1 MTTTLTIDEL
11 REAAAQ
17 AQTAREQA
25 MAREAAEKEAEKV
38 REAEQQ
44 RDAFIEAAENIFREE
59 LGITVR
65 IPPDQVIDW
74 HESHHKYAWRIPGGP
89 ALGTRNWR
97 GAGSTP
103 ASIGLTAWSPIQKHI
118 RTLADL
124 ADAFANAER
133 AREHAQAK
141 AEEEAERKREQ
152 DAQAQRR
159 ADLEANEPAAPPP
172 QTIIDDDTFDGLHLA
187 PHSAYLGL
195 EAFHAATG
203 QIGPAWITSADS
215 DQAHTLLAALMV
227 TQPVT
232 VQMDSSERVAVR
244 YLTVDGVTVTELL
257 WMGWHA
263 DDARA
268 VFQQRLGADAVAAL
282 KEALGF
288 WLAYRAAY
296 EAWRDELSQIGADE
310 YLF

>member
-1 MTTTLTIDEL
+1 MSTSTALTIDEL

-17 AQTAREQA
+17 AQTVREQE
-25 MAREAAEKEAEKV
+25 MAREAAEKAAQAV

-65 IPPDQVIDW
+65 IPLDQVVDW
-74 HESHHKYAWRIPGGP
+74 HESHHKYAWRIPDGP
-89 ALGTRNWR
+89 ALGTMNWR
-97 GAGSTP
+97 DSGVK
-103 ASIGLTAWSPIQKHI
+103 LHAWVPDGRVAIYK
-118 RTLADL
+118 LADL
-124 ADAFANAER
+124 AEAFAKAEQ

-159 ADLEANEPAAPPP
+159 ADLEANEPVTPLP
-172 QTIIDDDTFDGLHLA
+172 QTIIDDDTLDGVHLA

-215 DQAHTLLAALMV
+215 DQASTLLAALTG

-296 EAWRDELSQIGADE
+296 EAWRDELRQIGADE